1 MAVMTITG
9 AEWNR
14 QGVTRE
20 VILTRRFA
28 FKIPRMVYGWRM
40 FLCGLLANMQEREF
54 GRLKWPELCPV
65 VFSVPGGWLVVMRRA
80 LPLTDDEWFSFDPIP
95 FCQQAHRPLPVEHKR
110 DSFAKIDG
118 RIVAID
124 YGN

>member
-1 MAVMTITG
+1 MITG

-14 QGVTRE
+14 CGVTRE
-20 VILTRRFA
+20 VILVGNVA
-28 FKIPRMVYGWRM
+28 IKLPKITYGWKM

-54 GRLKWPELCPV
+54 SGLSWAELCPV
-65 VFSVPGGWLVVMRRA
+65 IFSMRGGWLVVMRRA
-80 LPLTDDEWFSFDPIP
+80 KPLSATEWSSFDAETFCKRPDGSIIP
-95 FCQQAHRPLPVEHKR
+95 AEFKPN
-110 DSFAKIDG
+110 SFGKLNG